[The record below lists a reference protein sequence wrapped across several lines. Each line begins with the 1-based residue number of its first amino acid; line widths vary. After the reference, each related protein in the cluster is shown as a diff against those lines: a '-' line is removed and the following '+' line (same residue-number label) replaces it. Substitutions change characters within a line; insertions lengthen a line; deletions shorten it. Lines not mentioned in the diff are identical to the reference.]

1 MLPRRHVRGEDSL
14 LKTHGCGELR
24 AAHAGHHVSLAG
36 WIHRRRDHGGVVFI
50 DLRDSTGIV
59 QVVFNPERTGHIE
72 ELIRSLRPEYV
83 VRVSG
88 DVVTR
93 PSGTENAKLET
104 GMVEV
109 SVDSAELLN
118 DCPTPPFYINEDVE
132 VDENLLLKYR
142 FLYLRRPRMQRNLA
156 LRHRL
161 VKGIRDFL
169 DRERFLDIETPIL
182 IKSTPEGARD
192 YLVPSRVNPGKFYAL
207 PQSPQQLKQ
216 ILMVA
221 GLERYYQI
229 ARCFRDEDLRA
240 DRQPEFTQLDLEMSF
255 VEEQDILELI
265 ERMMVDV
272 MHIVRPDAVFPQP
285 FPRISYADAMA
296 QYGCDKPDL
305 RYGMKVVDL
314 GDLAAETGFG
324 IFRSALETGGVVRG
338 ICVPGCAGYHKHQ
351 LTDLTAR
358 ATAAGAKGLVT
369 VSLLEPGAGEESV
382 KSVLAKH
389 LTPDQMA
396 TLIQRFGASQGDLL
410 LIVAD
415 TEAVTCKVLDTLRR
429 EMAARLKLADPN
441 EFSYAFVVGFPLFEW
456 NTESKRWDS
465 MHHPFTSPRMD
476 DVPLLDT
483 APEKVHGR
491 HYDLVC
497 NGVELGSGSVRIHSR
512 PLQEKVFSILGYT
525 PEDVVARFGYFVH
538 ALEYSAPPHA
548 GIALGIDRM
557 AMLLAGE
564 SSIREVI
571 AFPKNQNAVD
581 LMMDSPS
588 EVDAAQLDE
597 LNLSL
602 KRHRIDRT

>member
-1 MLPRRHVRGEDSL
+1 V
-14 LKTHGCGELR
+14 LKSHSCGDLR
-24 AAHAGHHVSLAG
+24 SADIGVHVSLAG

-59 QVVFNPERTGHIE
+59 QVVFDPQGMSCTDEVLH
-72 ELIRSLRPEYV
+72 SLRSEFV
-83 VRVSG
+83 VRVAG
-88 DVVTR
+88 EVVAR
-93 PSGTENAKLET
+93 PSGTENPKIDT
-104 GMVEV
+104 GAVEV
-109 SVDSAELLN
+109 RVAEAEILN
-118 DCPTPPFYINEDVE
+118 ESPTPPFYINEDVE

-142 FLYLRRPRMQRNLA
+142 YLYLRRPRMQANLM

-169 DRERFLDIETPIL
+169 DRERFMEIETPIL

-221 GLERYYQI
+221 GLERYFQI

-255 VEEQDILELI
+255 VDEEDVIQMV
-265 ERMMVDV
+265 ERMMVEL
-272 MHIVRPDAVFPQP
+272 MHIVRPDASFPRP
-285 FPRISYADAMA
+285 FPRLTYGESMA
-296 QYGCDKPDL
+296 KYGTDKPDL
-305 RYGMKVVDL
+305 RYGMAIVDI
-314 GDLAAETGFG
+314 GDIAAETGFG
-324 IFRSALETGGVVRG
+324 IFRTVLDAGGVVRG
-338 ICVPGCAGYHKHQ
+338 INVPGCAAYTKHQ
-351 LTDLTAR
+351 LTELINR
-358 ATAAGAKGLVT
+358 ATAAGARGLVT
-369 VSLLEPGAGEESV
+369 ISVADRGQAEEGV

-389 LTPDQMA
+389 LTGEQMDSLLA
-396 TLIQRFGASQGDLL
+396 RFNAVNGNLL

-415 TEAVTCKVLDTLRR
+415 MQPTACKVLDVLRR
-429 EMAARLKLADPN
+429 EMAARLKLADPSV
-441 EFSYAFVVGFPLFEW
+441 FSYAFVVGFPLFDW

-465 MHHPFTSPRMD
+465 MHHPFTSPPPED
-476 DVPLLDT
+476 IPLLDT
-483 APEKVHGR
+483 APGRARGR

-497 NGVELGSGSVRIHSR
+497 NGTELGSGSVRIHKR
-512 PLQEKVFSILGYT
+512 ALQQKVFSILGYSD
-525 PEDVVARFGYFVH
+525 EDVEARFDYFLR
-538 ALEYSAPPHA
+538 ALEYGAPPHA

-557 AMLLAGE
+557 TMLLTCQE
-564 SSIREVI
+564 SIREVI

-588 EVDAAQLDE
+588 AVDDAQLDE

-602 KRHRIDRT
+602 KRQRIDRIQEL

>member
-1 MLPRRHVRGEDSL
+1 
-14 LKTHGCGELR
+14 
-24 AAHAGHHVSLAG
+24 
-36 WIHRRRDHGGVVFI
+36 VVFI

-59 QVVFNPERTGHIE
+59 QVVFNPERTAHLE
-72 ELIRSLRPEYV
+72 ELIRSLRAEYV
-83 VRVSG
+83 VRVAG
-88 DVVTR
+88 EVVIR
-93 PSGTENAKLET
+93 PAGTENTKLDT

-109 SVDSAELLN
+109 SVDEAELLN

-142 FLYLRRPRMQRNLA
+142 FLYLRRPRMQRNLL

-161 VKGIRDFL
+161 VKSIRDFL
-169 DRERFLDIETPIL
+169 DQERFLDVETPIL

-240 DRQPEFTQLDLEMSF
+240 DRQPEFTQIDLEMSF
-255 VEEQDILELI
+255 VEEEDILELV

-272 MHIVRPDAVFPQP
+272 MRFVRPDAAFPKP
-285 FPRISYADAMA
+285 FPRITYADAMA

-314 GDLAAETGFG
+314 GDIAAETGFG
-324 IFRSALETGGVVRG
+324 IFRSTLDAGGVVRG
-338 ICVPGCAGYHKHQ
+338 ICAPGCANYNKHQ
-351 LTDLTAR
+351 LADLTAR

-369 VSLLEPGAGEESV
+369 VSLLEPSSGEEGI

-389 LTPDQMA
+389 LTAGQMSA
-396 TLIQRFGASQGDLL
+396 LVQRFGASNGDLL

-415 TEAVTCKVLDTLRR
+415 TVAVTCKVLDTLRR
-429 EMAARLKLADPN
+429 EMAGRLKLADPN
-441 EFSYAFVVGFPLFEW
+441 EFSYAFVVGFPLFDW
-456 NTESKRWDS
+456 NLETKRWDS
-465 MHHPFTSPRMD
+465 MHHPFTSPRKGD
-476 DVPLLDT
+476 IPLLDT
-483 APEKVHGR
+483 DPGKVHGR

-497 NGVELGSGSVRIHSR
+497 NGTELGSGSVRIHSR
-512 PLQEKVFSILGYT
+512 PLQEKVFSILGYSA
-525 PEDVVARFGYFVH
+525 EDVVARFGYFVQ
-538 ALEYSAPPHA
+538 ALEYGAPPHA

-557 AMLLAGE
+557 AMLLANE

-588 EVDAAQLDE
+588 EVDTAQLDE

-602 KRHRIDRT
+602 KRRRIDRT